1 MAFLGPDGSGK
12 STLTDLLVRRLQGH
26 GEVLAVHRVYMGSGT
41 PLLPTRRLM
50 RRLRRKTGRNPKP
63 PPTLRGIAPRRLRG
77 PCPSW
82 PTRFCATGSRRG
94 RVWRPTG
101 SSWSTVTRTT
111 SCGVNN
117 QTIQRAWFRRL
128 AVRVIPRPHLTILLE
143 GDPVAVAARK
153 RELTVEET
161 IRQQAAYRALE
172 QLVPDF
178 LPIDLTDR
186 DDRAIDLVAM
196 KVLGAYARRN
206 RGLVPW

>member
-1 MAFLGPDGSGK
+1 
-12 STLTDLLVRRLQGH
+12 
-26 GEVLAVHRVYMGSGT
+26 
-41 PLLPTRRLM
+41 
-50 RRLRRKTGRNPKP
+50 
-63 PPTLRGIAPRRLRG
+63 
-77 PCPSW
+77 
-82 PTRFCATGSRRG
+82 
-94 RVWRPTG
+94 
-101 SSWSTVTRTT
+101 
-111 SCGVNN
+111 VNN

-153 RELTVEET
+153 RELTVEE

-172 QLVPDF
+172 QLVPDG
-178 LPIDLTDR
+178 LPIDRTDR